1 MRRLTPDTLRITEQP
16 LVLGMA
22 PSQALPSQS
31 VERADDAANAVQA
44 AFDEARARGFEEG
57 MKDAAREI
65 DRRVEKVAAQ
75 LRREQAEETGRLQ
88 GRADALHLLSQGMT
102 EALSRFEREVETVSV
117 EVAYAA
123 LIRLL
128 GAHADK
134 RDLLQAHCQVVM
146 KEFGDPPATLRVSE
160 QDLELLDL
168 SALAFSVEVDRR
180 LASGQCTVET
190 SRGQFDC
197 GLDVRLEAMT
207 HAFLAGLREH
217 QGAKP

>member
-1 MRRLTPDTLRITEQP
+1 MPDTLRITEQP
-16 LVLGMA
+16 HTLGKV
-22 PSQALPSQS
+22 PLQALPSQP
-31 VERADDAANAVQA
+31 VERADDAAKAAQV
-44 AFDEARARGFEEG
+44 AFDEARDRGFEAG

-65 DRRVEKVAAQ
+65 DRRVEVVAAQ
-75 LRREQAEETGRLQ
+75 LRCEQAEEAARMQ
-88 GRADALHLLSQGMT
+88 GRADALHLLSRGMQ
-102 EALSRFEREVETVSV
+102 EALSRFEREVEAVSV

-134 RDLLQAHCQVVM
+134 RELLQAHCQVVM
-146 KEFGDPPATLRVSE
+146 KEFGDQPATLRVSE

-168 SALAFSVEVDRR
+168 PALGFPVEADRR

-207 HAFLAGLREH
+207 YAFLAGLREH
-217 QGAKP
+217 QGANP